1 MQEIYIK
8 IQMAEEY
15 LHDLRKKL
23 EVAEEDYRRGVK
35 GAASLPYVLATATL
49 PFVNSTCASARAAA
63 LSAGVKMR

>member
-8 IQMAEEY
+8 IQMTEEY
-15 LHDLRKKL
+15 LRDLRKKL
-23 EVAEEDYRRGVK
+23 EVAEEDYRLGVK
-35 GAASLPYVLATATL
+35 GSASLPYVLATATL

>member
-15 LHDLRKKL
+15 LHDLRKQL
-23 EVAEEDYRRGVK
+23 EASEENYRLGVK

-49 PFVNSTCASARAAA
+49 PFVNSTCASAKAAA
-63 LSAGVKMR
+63 LSAGVKLR

>member
-23 EVAEEDYRRGVK
+23 EVAEEDYRLGVK
-35 GAASLPYVLATATL
+35 GAASLPYALAERTL
-49 PFVNSTCASARAAA
+49 PFVVSACASAKAAN
-63 LSAGVKMR
+63 LSAGAKVR